1 MKFKVAVHDES
12 IFIYDVIIRKVWVLK
27 GSRPIMLATGSH
39 RRVVVSGIICEDG
52 SQLFRTYDSADSDS
66 FLDLLHCVLRK
77 YNYLALFVDK
87 AKWHREKRVRELMR
101 KNRHRLKIFWFP
113 SGHPELNP
121 MEECWR
127 QGKDN
132 VLGSMF
138 FDRFSDFKTAVRAYY
153 RTKRFKL
160 LICTNIYVTSYR
172 YKKSQECK

>member
-12 IFIYDVIIRKVWVLK
+12 IFVYDVKIHKVWVVK
-27 GSRPIMLATGSH
+27 GSKPCILATGSH
-39 RRVVVSGIICEDG
+39 RKVAVSGIICEDG
-52 SQLFRTYDSADSDS
+52 SQLFRTYDSANSDA
-66 FLDLLHCVLRK
+66 FLNLLHCALRK
-77 YNYLALFVDK
+77 YDYLALFVDK
-87 AKWHREKRVRELMR
+87 AKWHREERVRRFMR
-101 KNRHRLKIFWFP
+101 KNRHCLKIFWFP

-138 FDRFSDFKTAVRAYY
+138 FDNFSDFKGAVRSYY

-160 LICTNIYVTSYR
+160 DL
-172 YKKSQECK
+172 YKYLCQ